1 MRIASYF
8 VVSWSVHGTY
18 KTEVFTRRD
27 LAEAF
32 AGNLNLEPDVTD
44 VSLDPMYMEQA
55 V

>member
-1 MRIASYF
+1 MKIASYY
-8 VVSWSVHGTY
+8 VVSWSVHGIY

-44 VSLDPMYMEQA
+44 VFMDPMYMEQA

>member
-8 VVSWSVHGTY
+8 VVSWSVDGTY
-18 KTEVFTRRD
+18 KTQVFNRRD

-44 VSLDPMYMEQA
+44 VSMDPMYMEQA

>member
-18 KTEVFTRRD
+18 KTQVFNRRD

-44 VSLDPMYMEQA
+44 VAMDPMYMEQA

>member
-8 VVSWSVHGTY
+8 VVSWSIHGAY

-32 AGNLNLEPDVTD
+32 AGNLNLEDDVTD
-44 VSLDPMYMEQA
+44 VSVDPMYMEYA

>member
-18 KTEVFTRRD
+18 KTQVFNRRD

-32 AGNLNLEPDVTD
+32 AGNLNLETDVTD
-44 VSLDPMYMEQA
+44 VSLDPMYMEYA

>member
-8 VVSWSVHGTY
+8 VVSWLIHGTY

-27 LAEAF
+27 VAEAF

>member
-8 VVSWSVHGTY
+8 VVSWLIHGTY

-27 LAEAF
+27 VAEAF
-32 AGNLNLEPDVTD
+32 AGNLNLEDDVTE
-44 VSLDPMYMEQA
+44 VSVDPMYMEQA

>member
-8 VVSWSVHGTY
+8 VVSWSIHGTY
-18 KTEVFTRRD
+18 KTQVFARRD

-32 AGNLNLEPDVTD
+32 AGNKGLEADVTNIT
-44 VSLDPMYMEQA
+44 VDPIYMEHA

>member
-8 VVSWSVHGTY
+8 VVSWSIHGIY

-32 AGNLNLEPDVTD
+32 AGNLNLETDVTD
-44 VSLDPMYMEQA
+44 VSVDPMYMEYA
-55 V
+55 I

>member
-8 VVSWSVHGTY
+8 VVSWSVHGIY

-27 LAEAF
+27 VADAF
-32 AGNLNLEPDVTD
+32 AGNLNLEQDVTEIS
-44 VSLDPMYMEQA
+44 VDPVYMEHA

>member
-44 VSLDPMYMEQA
+44 VAMDPMYMEQA

>member
-8 VVSWSVHGTY
+8 VVSWSVHGIY

-27 LAEAF
+27 LAEAY
-32 AGNLNLEPDVTD
+32 AGNLNLEQDVTEIS
-44 VSLDPMYMEQA
+44 VDPVYMEHA

>member
-8 VVSWSVHGTY
+8 VVSWSVHGIY

-32 AGNLNLEPDVTD
+32 AGNKGLEPDITEITI
-44 VSLDPMYMEQA
+44 DPMYMEYA

>member
-8 VVSWSVHGTY
+8 VVSWCIHGAY

-27 LAEAF
+27 VAEAF

-44 VSLDPMYMEQA
+44 VAMDPIYMEQA

>member
-18 KTEVFTRRD
+18 KTQVFNRRD

-32 AGNLNLEPDVTD
+32 AGNLNLETDVTD
-44 VSLDPMYMEQA
+44 VSMDPMYMEYA